1 MPVKRLVERVAIIT
15 GGGSGLGR
23 ATAALFADEGAKV
36 VVADIDPEGANET
49 VDLIKSRA
57 GQAMAVTTDVRRA
70 ESAES
75 LAVSALERYGRIDIL
90 VNNAGV
96 RGMGGVLDLSEQQWD
111 SILDVNLKGMFLCS
125 KYVLPAMVRQQHGKI
140 VCVSSVSGVTGQ
152 MGQAA
157 YNASK
162 HGVIGLGLCMAADHA
177 SDGIR
182 VNVICPGLVNT
193 PMMAGVSEEAMK
205 EYHNMNLF
213 NRWAEPGEIAY
224 TILHLASDES
234 SFLTGAVIMA
244 DGGSTSSY
252 VLSLERKPSR

>member
-1 MPVKRLVERVAIIT
+1 MPLKRLAERVAIIT

-36 VVADIDPEGANET
+36 VVADIDPDGAGET
-49 VDLIKSRA
+49 VDLIRSRA
-57 GQAMAVTTDVRRA
+57 GEATAATTDVTNA
-70 ESAES
+70 GSAES
-75 LAVSALERYGRIDIL
+75 LAASALERYGRIDIL

-96 RGMGGVLDLSEQQWD
+96 RGMGSVLDLSEQQWD

-140 VCVSSVSGVTGQ
+140 VCVSSVSGVAGQ

-162 HGVIGLGLCMAADHA
+162 HGVIGLARCMAADHA
-177 SDGIR
+177 ADGIR

-193 PMMAGVSEEAMK
+193 PMMAGVSEAAMK

-213 NRWAEPGEIAY
+213 NRWAEPGEIAH

-244 DGGSTSSY
+244 DAGSTSSY
-252 VLSLERKPSR
+252 ILSLERRPAR

>member
-1 MPVKRLVERVAIIT
+1 MPSRRLDERVAIVT

-23 ATAALFADEGAKV
+23 ATAALFAAEGAKV
-36 VVADIDPEGANET
+36 VVADIDPDGAGET
-49 VDLIKSRA
+49 VELIKSQA
-57 GQAMAVTTDVRRA
+57 GEAMAAATDVTRA
-70 ESAES
+70 ESAQS
-75 LAVSALERYGRIDIL
+75 LAASALERYRRIDIL

-96 RGMGGVLDLSEQQWD
+96 RGMGSVLDLSEQQWD

-162 HGVIGLGLCMAADHA
+162 HGVIGLARCMAADHA

-182 VNVICPGLVNT
+182 VNVICPGLVDT
-193 PMMAGVSEEAMK
+193 PMMAGVSEDAMK

-213 NRWAEPGEIAY
+213 NRWAEPGEVAR

-244 DGGSTSSY
+244 DGGSSSSY
-252 VLSLERKPSR
+252 ILSLERRATG